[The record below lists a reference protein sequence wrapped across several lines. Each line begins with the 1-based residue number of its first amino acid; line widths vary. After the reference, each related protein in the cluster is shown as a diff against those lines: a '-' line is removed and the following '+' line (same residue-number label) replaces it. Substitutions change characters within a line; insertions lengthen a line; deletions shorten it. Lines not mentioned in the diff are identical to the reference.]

1 VKSKIIQWM
10 IFDGRNLHLTYA
22 VFILTDFQQ
31 NLFIY
36 NRQILHRQQKNLPV
50 GGFFGKCMSFVC
62 QGGFSLTKK
71 QIEKQVFNLEFAL
84 FAHRVLGKIACGNRA
99 KLIFNSQKCA

>member
-1 VKSKIIQWM
+1 M

-36 NRQILHRQQKNLPV
+36 NRQIQHRQQKNLPV
-50 GGFFGKCMSFVC
+50 GGFFGKCMLFVC
-62 QGGFSLTKK
+62 QVSVKGAFLLQPPPLFHSNIW
-71 QIEKQVFNLEFAL
+71 IEKFTRKGAL
-84 FAHRVLGKIACGNRA
+84 TI
-99 KLIFNSQKCA
+99 